1 MTSQCFT
8 QFCLNTFCTLG
19 REHFHNKC
27 KKKKKMKTD
36 NSPTVFLLTMTTYD
50 QKTKTDTN
58 SLFVQI
64 DVKTNEKC
72 KTCLCRPSEKNQNI
86 DR

>member
-1 MTSQCFT
+1 
-8 QFCLNTFCTLG
+8 
-19 REHFHNKC
+19 
-27 KKKKKMKTD
+27 MKTD

-72 KTCLCRPSEKNQNI
+72 KTCLCCPSEKNQNI